1 MMNNPLPAWADLLIV
16 AGAIILV
23 ALAALVWAVFFHKRP
38 RRRYKNRR
46 QLNPTLAQV
55 GGLPPVR
62 LEEKPPCQ
70 PQPTSQP

>member
-1 MMNNPLPAWADLLIV
+1 MNNLLPAWTDFLIV

-23 ALAALVWAVFFHKRP
+23 ALAALVWAVFFRKRP
-38 RRRYKNRR
+38 HRRHKNR